1 MMILKLLAPIILFAI
16 AILQGLFAEKINK
29 IKWLKITLICLLLG
43 SLTVG
48 LIIISLDEKNANNF
62 SKQQKDNIDSLRIEN
77 AQLKNNLD
85 SLHRALTKGMDDRSL
100 QEIELNKKVS
110 ELNIKLEPF
119 VKLALT
125 KYPAYDL
132 QSALNKIAQDIENA
146 KKLAEPPILIPNAQ
160 EISRDKT
167 GLNMLL
173 QFKLS
178 KNQSLGQII
187 FYAEIEDGSTAK
199 IVEFWP
205 STKGGAFNSGPDS
218 KMIAPDG
225 KSSRLIYSLIG
236 AGNPTFDLKVTK
248 AVTVRITSNYL
259 PEPFITKIE

>member
-1 MMILKLLAPIILFAI
+1 MILKLLAPIILFAI
-16 AILQGLFAEKINK
+16 AILQGLFSEKINK
-29 IKWLKITLICLLLG
+29 IKWLRITLICLLLG
-43 SLTVG
+43 SLIVG
-48 LIIISLDEKNANNF
+48 LIIITIDEKNANDF

-85 SLHRALTKGMDDRSL
+85 SLHSALTKGMDDRNL
-100 QEIELNKKVS
+100 QEIELNKKVN

-146 KKLAEPPILIPNAQ
+146 KKLAEPPILIPSSR

-173 QFKLS
+173 KFKLS

-187 FYAEIEDGSTAK
+187 FYAEIKDGSTAK

-205 STKGGAFNSGPDS
+205 SKKGGAFDYGPDS
-218 KMIAPDG
+218 KMITPDG
-225 KSSRLIYSLIG
+225 KTGRLIYSILG

-259 PEPFITKIE
+259 PKPYITKIE